1 MAKYS
6 LSLGEL
12 ESFGNSNSFHQ
23 IWVH

>member
-6 LSLGEL
+6 LPLGEL